1 MSGRTYA
8 ITGGIASGKSAA
20 CARFGQLGVP
30 VFDAD
35 VIARE
40 LVAPGQPALAE
51 IVDAFGAGVLG
62 PDGTL
67 DRRRMRARVFED
79 EAARRRLEAI
89 LHPRVRTELR
99 ARAEAST
106 DPYCLLAI
114 PLLVESGHYG
124 WVDGVIVVDVT
135 EDTQVARLVR
145 RDGIDESLAR
155 RMLAAQVPRA
165 ARLAIAT
172 HVLDNNGTLDE
183 LEAQVDA
190 LHARLAACPKESI
203 TAGDSL

>member
-1 MSGRTYA
+1 MSRRVYA

-20 CARFGQLGVP
+20 CARFEHHGVR

-51 IVDAFGAGVLG
+51 IVATFGADVLDA
-62 PDGTL
+62 DGRL
-67 DRRRMRARVFED
+67 DRRRMRERVFQD
-79 EAARRRLEAI
+79 AAEKRRLEAI
-89 LHPRVRTELR
+89 LHPRVRTALR
-99 ARAEAST
+99 SAAQANN

-124 WVDGVIVVDVT
+124 WVDGVIVVDVS
-135 EDTQVARLVR
+135 EATQIERVMR
-145 RDGIDESLAR
+145 RDRIDEDLAR
-155 RMLAAQVPRA
+155 QMLAAQSSRD

-172 HVLDNNGTLDE
+172 FVLDNNGTLAALHE
-183 LEAQVDA
+183 QVDV
-190 LHARLAACPKESI
+190 LHAQLSGSP
-203 TAGDSL
+203 